1 MNGIIFYGGLVLSSI
16 FLLTAIILFFYNKVY
31 SAISFLSHRNNT
43 SFNKKPRSK
52 PKSKK
57 KTSVSQGSAYQPPND
72 DTEILK
78 SSEDY
83 TEILCDD
90 NSTEILE

>member
-1 MNGIIFYGGLVLSSI
+1 MNEIIFYGGLILSSV
-16 FLLTAIILFFYNKVY
+16 FLLTAIVSFFYNKVY
-31 SAISFLSHRNNT
+31 SAISFLSHRNNAA
-43 SFNKKPRSK
+43 FNKKPRSK
-52 PKSKK
+52 PKSSKK
-57 KTSVSQGSAYQPPND
+57 IPSSQEKAFQPPSD

>member
-1 MNGIIFYGGLVLSSI
+1 MNEIIFYGGLVLSSI
-16 FLLTAIILFFYNKVY
+16 FLLAAIILFFYNKVY
-31 SAISFLSHRNNT
+31 SAISFLSHRNNVAF
-43 SFNKKPRSK
+43 SKKPRSK
-52 PKSKK
+52 PKSNKK
-57 KTSVSQGSAYQPPND
+57 DSVSQASTYQPPSD

>member
-1 MNGIIFYGGLVLSSI
+1 MNEIIFYGGLVLSSI
-16 FLLTAIILFFYNKVY
+16 FLLLAIVLFFYNKVY
-31 SAISFLSHRNNT
+31 SAISFLSHRNNVV
-43 SFNKKPRSK
+43 FNKKNK

-57 KTSVSQGSAYQPPND
+57 TKKETIPKETLYQPPGD
-72 DTEILK
+72 GTEMLI

-90 NSTEILE
+90 NATEILE